1 MIVLVHFL
9 TNHRCG
15 GASSASS
22 APRSAA
28 VAAGAP
34 LAAAAA
40 PPPLC
45 TPPPPLPWMLG
56 SDSSPGKEGI
66 CQYLGNNSE
75 FEKGHLLHR
84 VPHEQFRRESP
95 SFIHSTR
102 PVSPPRFPPPLTTT
116 LLPLLPILIN
126 LKTLWETTWSE
137 GGSFQVWEK
146 EGRPKFDTS
155 FPGRR
160 SDTFLF
166 SFSLSFSFIHP
177 EVTIRWVFFLL
188 LSKLSSFPKQRKDFG
203 PKRQREREPAA
214 TVKGILI

>member
-1 MIVLVHFL
+1 MSLKKDTCYIECPTNNFAARVLPSSTRLDPFL
-9 TNHRCG
+9 LRDF
-15 GASSASS
+15 
-22 APRSAA
+22 
-28 VAAGAP
+28 P
-34 LAAAAA
+34 L
-40 PPPLC
+40 L
-45 TPPPPLPWMLG
+45 L
-56 SDSSPGKEGI
+56 
-66 CQYLGNNSE
+66 
-75 FEKGHLLHR
+75 LLH
-84 VPHEQFRRESP
+84 FSP
-95 SFIHSTR
+95 
-102 PVSPPRFPPPLTTT
+102 
-116 LLPLLPILIN
+116 LPILIN

-146 EGRPKFDTS
+146 EGRPKSDTS

-203 PKRQREREPAA
+203 PKRQREREREREPAA